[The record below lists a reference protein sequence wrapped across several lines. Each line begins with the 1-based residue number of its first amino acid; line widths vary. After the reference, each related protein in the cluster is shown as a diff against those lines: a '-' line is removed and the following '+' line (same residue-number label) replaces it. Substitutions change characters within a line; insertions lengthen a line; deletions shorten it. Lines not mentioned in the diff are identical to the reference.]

1 MKIITATILA
11 LSLTACDI
19 EWGSKTIEQKAYE
32 ACQSAVKIDLRSPS
46 TAVFQDV
53 DRVNFHI
60 GTDEDNPL
68 GWHLIGSG
76 EAMNGFGAM
85 TRFHF
90 SCHLERF
97 SNTSDHFIVKSRMVF

>member
-1 MKIITATILA
+1 MKIITAAILA

-19 EWGSKTIEQKAYE
+19 QWGPKSLEQKAYE
-32 ACQSAVKIDLRSPS
+32 ACQNAVKHDLRSPS
-46 TAVFQDV
+46 TAVFRDV
-53 DRVNFHI
+53 DRVTFHI
-60 GTDEDNPL
+60 GKNEENPL
-68 GWHLIGSG
+68 EWHLIGSG

-97 SNTSDHFIVKSRMVF
+97 SNTSDYFIVKSRMVF